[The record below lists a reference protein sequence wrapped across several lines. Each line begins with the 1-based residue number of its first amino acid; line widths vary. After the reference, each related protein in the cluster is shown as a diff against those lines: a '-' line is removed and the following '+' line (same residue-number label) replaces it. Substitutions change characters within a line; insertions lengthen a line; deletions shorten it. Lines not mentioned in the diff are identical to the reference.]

1 MKGVRRRRRLRRRR
15 RTGALETAIGVA
27 ALMAYLLGVD
37 PRLIGLAVGALVALD
52 VAVAVVGG
60 CRRRQ
65 RLRTLQGF
73 LALSPSGFE
82 DAVAALLRRLGYRRV
97 KVVGGAGD
105 LCADIVCHG
114 RAGEAVI
121 VQCKRYAPGH
131 HVGSAEVQRVIGMA
145 FVHHHAARAIFVTTS
160 DFTPAARSLAR
171 EHAIELVNGGRL
183 VELAQRRPRRRRSD
197 APASRPAKATAHV
210 TRTGNPQRRTAPAAV
225 EPGGRR

>member
-1 MKGVRRRRRLRRRR
+1 MKGVRRRRRQRRR
-15 RTGALETAIGVA
+15 RTGALETTLGVA

-52 VAVAVVGG
+52 VAVAVLRGS
-60 CRRRQ
+60 RRRR

-82 DAVAALLRRLGYRRV
+82 EAVAALLRRLRYRRV

-105 LCADIVCHG
+105 LCADIVCRG
-114 RAGEAVI
+114 RAGELVI

-131 HVGSAEVQRVIGMA
+131 QVGSAEVQRVIGMA
-145 FVHHHAARAIFVTTS
+145 FVHHHAARAIVVTTS

-171 EHAIELVNGGRL
+171 GHHIELVNARRL
-183 VELAQRRPRRRRSD
+183 VELAQRRTRPRRSD
-197 APASRPAKATAHV
+197 APASRPVELTGHV
-210 TRTGNPQRRTAPAAV
+210 NHTPNPQLRTAPAAG
-225 EPGGRR
+225 EHGGTR